1 MYIMANYIML
11 HQNRIEVKIDDIT
24 VYCDNFKGNQDP
36 YVWSERFLNTF
47 CKTNQIKASQLK
59 KGDTLFWFT
68 RQGTPSD
75 DKWFV
80 DLVFIVDEII
90 YWEKSDKVGKV
101 GDNPFEHYNDVKLS
115 TIQYDEFSYKDHYEW
130 AKNDH
135 PKTSSRPK
143 RRFTIVASKES
154 YQPQTENKELIEI
167 NDKCILD
174 MFSHSPRGGGGFR
187 CKEITDKQVKCIENH
202 ILNKKKIELKGTDL
216 FKLRSNS
223 QKWESKK
230 WRCERWK
237 RKKWESKEY

>member
-1 MYIMANYIML
+1 MANYIML
-11 HQNRIEVKIDDIT
+11 HQNRIEVKIDDTI

-47 CKTNQIKASQLK
+47 CKTTQIKASQLK

-90 YWEKSDKVGKV
+90 YWEKSDSDKVGKV

-115 TIQYDEFSYKDHYEW
+115 TIKYDEYSYKDHYEW
-130 AKNDH
+130 AKSDH

-154 YQPQTENKELIEI
+154 YQPQTEHKELIEI
-167 NDKCILD
+167 KDKYILD
-174 MFSHSPRGGGGFR
+174 MFEQSPRGGSGFR
-187 CKEITDKQVKCIENH
+187 CKEITDKQVEYIENF
-202 ILNKKKIELKGTDL
+202 ILANKKIELKGSDL
-216 FKLRSNS
+216 FKLRRDS
-223 QKWESKK
+223 
-230 WRCERWK
+230 
-237 RKKWESKEY
+237 KKWESKEY